1 LRLAALVGWTFL
13 ALLAGSMPMHAE
25 TRVALVIGN
34 SAYQNVSALPN
45 PVNDAN
51 DITSSLRRLGFDVKT
66 LTNAKFDDIRNAL
79 VDFGQRARG
88 VDVAL
93 IFFAGHGIQMGGEN
107 WLIPIDARLITDLNV
122 PNETIGLQSLARAV
136 SNTTKVGLVI
146 LDACRSNPFLPKMQS
161 TNVSRAVERGF
172 SRVEPSDNVLIA
184 YAARDGTTATDGAGR
199 NSPFTQSLLKNIE
212 TPGLEISFLF
222 RKVRDD
228 VMRETKREQQ
238 PFVYGSLSTESIYL
252 KAPNPPADTA
262 DVLWDA
268 IKESKVPAVF
278 EEFLSRYP
286 NSVRAAA
293 ARSRLADL
301 TAQRVPP
308 ANKADGSSATAA
320 LQPAKPN
327 DTSGALNASLLGTR
341 FIAEETPFICDKC
354 RSELRAALKKPRRHS
369 AVAIS
374 LDGGYYSSNGA
385 DSENEARGFVLGS
398 CLGARRLDCIVYE
411 VDGKI
416 VWDEPQPMLPP
427 KPWIHRDA
435 QVESPLDFQKIP
447 GLYESDRP
455 RLTEIKKKMPK
466 MAFALG
472 TLGQWSIANTGETDE
487 ENARI
492 ALEQCSFSAHS
503 SCQIVAVNDSLL
515 MPLGQEISFTPAVL
529 KTRLQT
535 GPAFDPG
542 QIPFVSDQGRAR
554 IRDGLANQPQHTA
567 LVISFS
573 GGYWWSLYRKTAEEA
588 RTVALGQCLASIP
601 LMCFVYAIDGQVVWN
616 EQQPVLPPRPWFVRD
631 PKSEKPLVADKVMAH
646 FNLASKQYVRDRY
659 APAAEPKAIASEPRN
674 WSTAYS
680 GTGEIKSEDE
690 AARLALE
697 RCNFIGRAPCRV
709 IAVNNTAITQVGSG
723 R

>member
-1 LRLAALVGWTFL
+1 
-13 ALLAGSMPMHAE
+13 
-25 TRVALVIGN
+25 
-34 SAYQNVSALPN
+34 
-45 PVNDAN
+45 
-51 DITSSLRRLGFDVKT
+51 
-66 LTNAKFDDIRNAL
+66 
-79 VDFGQRARG
+79 
-88 VDVAL
+88 
-93 IFFAGHGIQMGGEN
+93 
-107 WLIPIDARLITDLNV
+107 
-122 PNETIGLQSLARAV
+122 
-136 SNTTKVGLVI
+136 VI
-146 LDACRSNPFLPKMQS
+146 LDACRSKPFLPKMQS

-172 SRVEPSDNVLIA
+172 SRVEPSDNVLVA
-184 YAARDGTTATDGAGR
+184 YSARDGTTATDGAGR

-228 VMRETKREQQ
+228 VMRTTKREQQ

-268 IKESKVPAVF
+268 IKDSKVAAVF

-286 NSVRAAA
+286 NSARAAV

-301 TAQRVPP
+301 TAQRVPA
-308 ANKADGSSATAA
+308 ANKPDSSSATAA
-320 LQPAKPN
+320 LQPAKPS
-327 DTSGALNASLLGTR
+327 DASSTSNASMLGTR

-385 DSENEARGFVLGS
+385 ESGNEARGFVLGS

-416 VWDEPQPMLPP
+416 VWDEPRPILPP

-435 QVESPLDFQKIP
+435 QVESPLDFLKIS
-447 GLYESDRP
+447 GLNASDRT
-455 RLTEIKKKMPK
+455 RLIELKKKTPK

-487 ENARI
+487 ENARL
-492 ALEQCSFSAHS
+492 ALEQCSFSTHS
-503 SCQIVAVNDSLL
+503 TCQIAAVNDSLL
-515 MPLGQEISFTPAVL
+515 ISPFQQMSFTPVIL
-529 KTRLQT
+529 KTRIQT
-535 GPAFDPG
+535 GLALDPS
-542 QIPFVSDQGRAR
+542 QIPFVSDHGRAR
-554 IRDGLANQPQHTA
+554 IRDGIANQTQHTA
-567 LVISFS
+567 VAISFG
-573 GGYWWSLYRKTAEEA
+573 GGYWWSTNRKSEEEA
-588 RTVALGQCLASIP
+588 RTDALGQCLASNP

-616 EQQPVLPPRPWFVRD
+616 EQQPALPPRPWFVRD
-631 PKSEKPLVADKVMAH
+631 PKSEKPFNIDKVMGH
-646 FNLASKQYVRDRY
+646 FSLASRQYARDRY

-680 GTGEIKSEDE
+680 VNGELKSEEE

-697 RCNFIGRAPCRV
+697 RCIFIGRAPCRV
-709 IAVNNTAITQVGSG
+709 IVVNNSTVAQVGPT